1 MSQELF
7 YIVLII
13 CMVIIIIVLIA
24 VTHVLLKRFIMLNS
38 RPIDSLNDDIIYLRN
53 YITFLEKENRILNQS
68 LNLFKNRIFVS
79 NKDSL

>member
-13 CMVIIIIVLIA
+13 CMVIVIIVLIA
-24 VTHVLLKRFIMLNS
+24 VTYVLLKQFIMFNS

-79 NKDSL
+79 NKDSF